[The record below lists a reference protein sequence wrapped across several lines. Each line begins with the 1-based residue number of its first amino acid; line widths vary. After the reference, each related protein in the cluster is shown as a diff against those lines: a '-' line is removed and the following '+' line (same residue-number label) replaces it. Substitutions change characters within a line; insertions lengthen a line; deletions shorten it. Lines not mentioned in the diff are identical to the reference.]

1 MILPEGTCCFEH
13 FGFIVPIIMTPW
25 VMSTWISSSMH
36 FNPKISTFI
45 SQFHN
50 HAQYLKVNNSGRPL
64 DNQTWHTN
72 GSPQQKLPKSGF
84 RTRLTALWPMEQSSI
99 LSAKF
104 DCPVAHIVK
113 LAYSPNLFSW
123 KYLNILLEELIV
135 KENLIP
141 KISPDNFFIITSF
154 LNLIGPKTSVFST
167 HKKHTH
173 TKSSLKLF
181 HNLFA
186 TVSLQKFK
194 SQKAENSRCLRV

>member
-1 MILPEGTCCFEH
+1 MNWFSCLKNFTKFAISVSCLFCVTRWDTCFSYTTSHMQWNRREKSVLHKCDSTRRYLLFWTLW
-13 FGFIVPIIMTPW
+13 FYSSIIMTPW
-25 VMSTWISSSMH
+25 VVSTWISSSMH

-104 DCPVAHIVK
+104 HCPVARIVK
-113 LAYSPNLFSW
+113 LPYSPNLFSW
-123 KYLNILLEELIV
+123 KYLNILLEESIV
-135 KENLIP
+135 KETLITQ
-141 KISPDNFFIITSF
+141 NITWQ
-154 LNLIGPKTSVFST
+154 
-167 HKKHTH
+167 
-173 TKSSLKLF
+173 LF
-181 HNLFA
+181 
-186 TVSLQKFK
+186 
-194 SQKAENSRCLRV
+194 C